1 LVRTVPQRNCPA
13 TVQCLIA
20 IYHFDY
26 RDNGKLIADY
36 VGTPLDSFEEANVEA
51 VRPLAE
57 LAKGALQGPERRQ
70 LAIEVRAVDQPVLQ
84 IVLTLEVG
92 PLI

>member
-1 LVRTVPQRNCPA
+1 M
-13 TVQCLIA
+13 A

-36 VGTPLDSFEEANVEA
+36 VGTPLDSFEEAKVEA
-51 VRPLAE
+51 VRALAE
-57 LAKGALQGPERRQ
+57 LAKDALQGPERRQ

-84 IVLTLEVG
+84 IVLTLEVE
-92 PLI
+92 PLV